1 MEEYKP
7 ISCDYYDELE
17 ALATMKK
24 KVEIVFRA
32 ENGGKSILLGR
43 ITDLYTRDKIEYM
56 KLDSGLEIR
65 LDTLIEVDGK
75 KRALFA

>member
-17 ALATMKK
+17 ALAIMKK
-24 KVEIVFRA
+24 KVEIIFVA
-32 ENGGKSILLGR
+32 ENGGKSIVLGR
-43 ITDLYTRDKIEYM
+43 ITELYTRDHVEYM

-65 LDTLIEVDGK
+65 LDSLIEVDGK
-75 KRALFA
+75 KRAHFA